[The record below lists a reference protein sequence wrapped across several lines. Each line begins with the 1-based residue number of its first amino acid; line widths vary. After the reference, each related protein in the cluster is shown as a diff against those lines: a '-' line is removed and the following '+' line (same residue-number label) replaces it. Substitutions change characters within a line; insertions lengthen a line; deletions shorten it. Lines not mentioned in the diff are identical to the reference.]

1 MEYTIFMHE
10 KICMRKKMFPP
21 SLVANTRKFEHMR
34 GNYKGEVIT
43 HKAERDA
50 VVMVGGV
57 GV

>member
-10 KICMRKKMFPP
+10 KICMRKNVSVIP
-21 SLVANTRKFEHMR
+21 NTRKFEHTR
-34 GNYKGEVIT
+34 GNHKGQVTT